1 MTDARH
7 PPSDPGQPSPS
18 TTGHPPSDPERL
30 KRAAGEAAASEV
42 TDGMALGLGTGSTV
56 RYTIEAV
63 ARRLAEGDLRD
74 IVGVATSRATT
85 DLAARL
91 GIRLVDLSD
100 LARPDRLEAELLDL
114 TIDGADEV
122 TPELDLIKGLGA
134 ALLREK
140 IVAAASRRL
149 VIVVDEGKRVER
161 LGTHAPLP
169 VAVVPF
175 AWQLQQ
181 AACRALG
188 ARAELRLD
196 AAGAP
201 LVTDDGL
208 YILDCH
214 FPTGIESPA
223 ALEQALR
230 ERPGVVATGLFLG
243 MTHSVFVAG
252 GSGVYRMDRSAV

>member
-1 MTDARH
+1 MTDARQM
-7 PPSDPGQPSPS
+7 PPDSDRMPSDA
-18 TTGHPPSDPERL
+18 ERL
-30 KRAAGEAAASEV
+30 KRAAGEAAALEV
-42 TDGMALGLGTGSTV
+42 ADGMALGLGTGSTV

-63 ARRLAEGDLRD
+63 ARRLIEGDLRE

-91 GIRLVDLSD
+91 GIPLVDLSK
-100 LARPDRLEAELLDL
+100 LARPDRMEAELLDL

-122 TPELDLIKGLGA
+122 TPDLDLIKGLGA

-161 LGTHAPLP
+161 LGTRAPLP

-175 AWQLQQ
+175 AWQVHQ
-181 AACRALG
+181 AACRELG
-188 ARAELRLD
+188 ARPELRLD

-201 LVTDDGL
+201 LLTDDGL

-214 FPTGIESPA
+214 FPTGIADPA
-223 ALEQALR
+223 ALERALR
-230 ERPGVVATGLFLG
+230 DRPGVVATGLFLG

-252 GSGVYRMDRSAV
+252 GSGVYRMDRSPTQVGRPTA